1 MKLFDSPNAL
11 RAAVLLGLGVF
22 ASAQGAPAVES
33 AKALMEGSSRASPGT
48 GLDLEL
54 TPL

>member
-1 MKLFDSPNAL
+1 MRTA
-11 RAAVLLGLGVF
+11 LLGRMIDRMRTVNRI
-22 ASAQGAPAVES
+22 AAAQGAPAVES